1 MNEPSPAERRI
12 QDVNHLLKLKK
23 GSAEYNQLFLELLET
38 YKLNTQELNKLLG
51 YTSPKM
57 TNSGKVVIATV
68 QPPPPPPPPRR
79 WSFSRSAKVAP
90 GPGGKRKKTRKK
102 RKPKS
107 LLFNGLKVRQ
117 K

>member
-12 QDVNHLLKLKK
+12 QDVNHLLALEK

-38 YKLNTQELNKLLG
+38 YKLNTQELTKLLG

-68 QPPPPPPPPRR
+68 PPPPPPRS

-102 RKPKS
+102 RKTKS